1 MWHVHTISRLE
12 GFLLLALP
20 YLKQNLMVVCLCYKQ
35 IASVSNLISSD
46 RAEKEQK
53 LLGKSSLRFLIP
65 RSHCFWVLCFFPQVL
80 GFLCKNSSRSR
91 DVEYFQIG
99 SFFPAVEFS
108 VLLTFM
114 MVLRAGNSVS
124 ILQENCCA
132 F

>member
-65 RSHCFWVLCFFPQVL
+65 HSHCFGVLCFFPQVL

-99 SFFPAVEFS
+99 SFFFFLEFS
-108 VLLTFM
+108 VLLAFM

-124 ILQENCCA
+124 MLQENCCA